1 MKRFLPQSLF
11 GQTVL
16 VLIAGLMISMIA
28 GSWIYSADREQAV
41 RAVGGFAA
49 AERIANLSHL
59 VRDAPADLRSRIVAG
74 LSDRSFTVRLSPR
87 PLASERDDDE
97 SGVSVAIR
105 NYIVDELGLTS
116 GPQPRVAASGG
127 GYGPFGFG
135 PQMMHRGPPDR
146 ERDRDRF
153 GAPGAFRSLRASVPL
168 PDGQWLTFATS
179 LPEAGL
185 SFSRQFMLSMVLMAL
200 TIFAVSAWAVRR
212 VTAPL
217 ATLAGAA
224 ERLGRD
230 VNAPPLP
237 LTGTTETRRASR
249 AFNEMQVRLRNLI
262 ENRTRLLAA
271 VSHDLRTPLTLLRL
285 RAEGVENAQERERM
299 LATIAEMDAMVGATL
314 NFARDEAVS
323 EARKPTDIAAL
334 AQSIADDM
342 SDAGMEVAMTAK
354 GSVVCDARPQAL
366 KRALTNLV
374 ENAIK
379 YGARARIAVTQT
391 PSHVEIQVDDDG
403 PGIPEAELQKAF
415 EPFYRL
421 EASRNQETGG
431 VGLGLAIARSA
442 VQAHGGE
449 LTLANRPGGGLR
461 ATIRLVK

>member
-16 VLIAGLMISMIA
+16 VLVAGLLVSMFA
-28 GSWIYSADREQAV
+28 GSWIYSTDREQAV

-49 AERIANLSHL
+49 AERIANLSRL
-59 VRDAPADLRSRIVAG
+59 VRDAPADLRPRIVAG
-74 LSDRSFTVRLSPR
+74 LSDRGFTVRLAPR
-87 PLASERDDDE
+87 PLAGERDDDE
-97 SGVSVAIR
+97 SGVAVTIR
-105 NYIVDELGLTS
+105 DYLIEELALTS
-116 GPQPRVAASGG
+116 GPAPRVAAAR
-127 GYGPFGFG
+127 GYAPPGFG
-135 PQMMHRGPPDR
+135 QMMHRGPPDHVRER
-146 ERDRDRF
+146 ERDRF
-153 GAPGAFRSLRASVPL
+153 GGPGAFRSLRASVPL
-168 PDGQWLTFATS
+168 PDGQWLTFTTS

-185 SFSRQFMLSMVLMAL
+185 SFSHQFMLSMALMAL

-237 LTGTTETRRASR
+237 ETGSTETRQASR
-249 AFNEMQVRLRNLI
+249 AFNDMQVRLRNLI
-262 ENRTRLLAA
+262 ENRTRLLAGI
-271 VSHDLRTPLTLLRL
+271 SHDLRTPLTLLRL

-314 NFARDEAVS
+314 NFARDESVS
-323 EARKPTDIAAL
+323 ETRKPTDIAAL

-342 SDAGMEVAMTAK
+342 SDAGMDVSMESS
-354 GSVVCDARPQAL
+354 GSVVCDARPAAL

-374 ENAIK
+374 ENAVK
-379 YGARARIAVTQT
+379 YGHRARIAVTQT
-391 PSHVEIQVDDDG
+391 AKEVEINVDDDG
-403 PGIPEAELQKAF
+403 PGIPDAELKKVF
-415 EPFYRL
+415 EPFYRV

-431 VGLGLAIARSA
+431 VGLGLAIAQSA
-442 VQAHGGE
+442 VQAHGGD
-449 LTLANRPGGGLR
+449 LILANRAGGGLR
-461 ATIRLVK
+461 ATIRLAR